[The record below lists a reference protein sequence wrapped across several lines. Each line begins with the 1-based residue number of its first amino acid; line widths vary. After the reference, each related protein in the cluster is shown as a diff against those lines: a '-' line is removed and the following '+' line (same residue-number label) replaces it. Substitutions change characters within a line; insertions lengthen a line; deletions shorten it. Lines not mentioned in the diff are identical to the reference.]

1 MDLFY
6 YGSQDVP
13 LPLGGDGKSPSRARP
28 RGEPAVCESCSA
40 PVTAL
45 DLESGRATEEFGLV
59 LCERC
64 RLRARAEERV
74 ELYFCDRCQVS
85 VPVFRVDTGEALAG
99 DGRLLCLS
107 CREREQSGGPPRWM
121 MISAIVLVLAV
132 GLALIPD
139 GNEEIVRHVAPNP
152 RALALTEDLRREI
165 LNASPVSELQAVGAG
180 LRRVVEELDRLKE
193 RRVEALDS
201 VARMNEVF
209 RDLEQDLSPHVQ
221 LIQDESAALERD
233 LKRLISEPPP
243 RD

>member
-1 MDLFY
+1 VDLFY

-13 LPLGGDGKSPSRARP
+13 LPLGGDGRSPSRARP

-45 DLESGRATEEFGLV
+45 DLEKGLATEEFGLV

-107 CREREQSGGPPRWM
+107 CREREQSVGPPRWA

-132 GLALIPD
+132 GVALIP
-139 GNEEIVRHVAPNP
+139 GRGEEVVRHVAPNP
-152 RALALTEDLRREI
+152 RAVALTEDLRREI
-165 LNASPVSELQAVGAG
+165 LNASPVSELEAVGAG
-180 LRRVVEELDRLKE
+180 LRRVVEELDLLRDL
-193 RRVEALDS
+193 RIEALQS
-201 VARMNEVF
+201 VTRMNEIF
-209 RDLEQDLSPHVQ
+209 RDLERDLGPHVQ
-221 LIQDESAALERD
+221 LLDEEAAALGRD
-233 LKRLISEPPP
+233 LERLVSEPRP